1 MIEVFGLSGRF
12 LEALRGGAD
21 RGGVAE
27 IRGFPAAK
35 GIVEGTARV
44 ITTVA
49 DIHLV
54 QPGDILVCGGT
65 TTEWTPVLGSSRRA
79 CATPAAP

>member
-1 MIEVFGLSGRF
+1 MLGTIPDTVPDPIMIEVFGLSGRF

-21 RGGVAE
+21 RGAVAQ

-35 GIVEGTARV
+35 GVVEGTARV

-54 QPGDILVCGGT
+54 QPGDILVCGVKKK
-65 TTEWTPVLGSSRRA
+65 PSDN
-79 CATPAAP
+79 